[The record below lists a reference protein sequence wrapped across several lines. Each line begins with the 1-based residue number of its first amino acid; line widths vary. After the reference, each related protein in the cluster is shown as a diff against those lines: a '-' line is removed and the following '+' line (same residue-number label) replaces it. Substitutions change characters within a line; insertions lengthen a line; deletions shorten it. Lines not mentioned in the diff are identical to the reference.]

1 MSKRNWFVTSRSVL
15 LVTLASAVL
24 AGGCEK
30 KKPDASPPASGTP
43 AATPAAGATAP
54 AAGATAPAGGATPG
68 VTADSIKIGQ
78 TMPYSGPASAYG
90 VIGKTHQAFFKMIN
104 SKGGVNNRKIELIS
118 LDDSYAPPKTVE
130 QIRKLVEQDGVAF
143 IFNSLGTP
151 SNSAIQKYLNDK
163 QVPQLFVATGADKW
177 ADPEKFPWTMG
188 WQPSYRTEAH
198 IYSRYLEKEKPNAKL
213 CVLYQNDDF
222 GKDYLTGLKE
232 GLGEKHDKVVV
243 KTASYEVTDP
253 TVDSQIVSLQAA
265 GCDTLLT
272 AATPKFAAQ
281 TIRKVFDIGWK
292 PLHLLSNVAISQA
305 AVLKPAG
312 LEKSVGI
319 VTAGYLQDPA
329 CPAEA
334 DMPGMKEYRAFM
346 KEWAPELDPLDGVS
360 VYAYGVATTL
370 VQVLKQAG
378 DDLSRA
384 NIMKQAASLQKF
396 TIPVSVPNI
405 ELNTTSSDFRPF
417 AQMQLAKFNGTCF
430 EGFSGVISEE

>member
-15 LVTLASAVL
+15 LVALASVL
-24 AGGCEK
+24 VAGACEK
-30 KKPDASPPASGTP
+30 KKPDAAPPAPNTP
-43 AATPAAGATAP
+43 AGSAGATAP
-54 AAGATAPAGGATPG
+54 TPAAPATPG
-68 VTADSIKIGQ
+68 VTADTIKIGQ

-90 VIGKTHQAFFKMIN
+90 VIGKTHQAYVKMLN
-104 SKGGVNNRKIELIS
+104 SKGGVNGRKIELIS

-130 QIRKLVEQDGVAF
+130 QIRKLVEQDNVAF

-151 SNSAIQKYLNDK
+151 SNTAIQKYLNEK
-163 QVPQLFVATGADKW
+163 KVPQLFVATGADKW
-177 ADPEKFPWTMG
+177 ADPQNFPWTMG

-232 GLGEKHDKVVV
+232 GLGDKHDKVVV

-253 TVDSQIVSLQAA
+253 TVDSQVVSLQAA

-319 VTAGYLQDPA
+319 VTAGYLLDPA

-346 KEWAPELDPLDGVS
+346 KEWAPDLDPLDGSS
-360 VYAYGVATTL
+360 VYAYGVITTL
-370 VQVLKQAG
+370 VQVLTQAG
-378 DDLSRA
+378 NDLSRE
-384 NIMKQAASLQKF
+384 NIIKQAANLQKF

-405 ELNTTSSDFRPF
+405 ELNTSGTDFRPF

-430 EGFSGVISEE
+430 VGFGDVLSE

>member
-15 LVTLASAVL
+15 LVTLASVLL

-43 AATPAAGATAP
+43 AAEATAP
-54 AAGATAPAGGATPG
+54 AAGAAKPATGTSGAPG
-68 VTADSIKIGQ
+68 VTADKILIGQ

-90 VIGKTHQAFFKMIN
+90 VIGKTHLAYFKMVN
-104 SKGGVNNRKIELIS
+104 SKGGINGRKIELLS

-151 SNSAIQKYLNDK
+151 SNTAIQKYLNEK

-177 ADPEKFPWTMG
+177 ADPEKFPWTIG
-188 WQPSYRTEAH
+188 WQPSYRTESH
-198 IYSRYLEKEKPNAKL
+198 IYARYLEKEKPNAKL

-232 GLGEKHDKVVV
+232 GLGDKHDKVVV

-253 TVDSQIVSLQAA
+253 TIDSQIVSLQAA

-334 DMPGMKEYRAFM
+334 DLPGMKEYRAFM
-346 KEWAPELDPLDGVS
+346 KEWAPELDPLDGSS
-360 VYAYGVATTL
+360 VYAYGVAATL
-370 VQVLKQAG
+370 MQVLKQAG

-405 ELNTTSSDFRPF
+405 ELNTNTTDFRPF
-417 AQMQLAKFNGTCF
+417 AQMQLAKFTGTCF
-430 EGFSGVISEE
+430 ERFGEVLAE